1 LAGHQ
6 RALHRRIPPG
16 LQLDTLD
23 DIAWIGVVAF
33 EITDAR
39 LRAVRT

>member
-1 LAGHQ
+1 VGAVT
-6 RALHRRIPPG
+6 RRFAPWPV
-16 LQLDTLD
+16 TLD

-33 EITDAR
+33 EITDTR